1 MNKILNFIKKHDNL
15 IALIVIAI
23 VVALSSIYIYE
34 PYDQLYVFGNAYKL
48 SKGKVIY
55 KDVNSIITPIFYMIC
70 KIIFEIFGSNYFVF
84 NLINILI
91 GISIYFTIYEIQK
104 ALKIDKL
111 YSAFNTLIIFTI
123 SVTSVTA
130 LANYN
135 TLSLE
140 FMLLG
145 LLYTIKNYENRPKK
159 YEFIQSIFVT
169 LTILT
174 DQKIGVRLYNRIY
187 SIREKN

>member
-1 MNKILNFIKKHDNL
+1 
-15 IALIVIAI
+15 
-23 VVALSSIYIYE
+23 
-34 PYDQLYVFGNAYKL
+34 
-48 SKGKVIY
+48 
-55 KDVNSIITPIFYMIC
+55 MIC